1 MTNYSDI
8 EISHALNVLGSLD
21 EGDLFEQIC
30 KINEPQRNKYKELLD
45 KFDSINKVS
54 SNTPGAPKNL
64 RNLKG
69 AALEELVKYLLQIS
83 GKIFNVSCN
92 LRTSTNEIDELITL
106 TSKGKLLVSRN
117 MIDKRFEKFLGECK
131 NYNKRVGVTYVGKFC
146 SLLLTNN
153 IKLGIIFSYHG
164 VSGRGWNNGAG
175 LIKKFYLHKEK
186 LEERFCIIDFSY
198 KEFESI
204 YYGKNFLQIVEEQ
217 LCSLQFDTDY
227 SRYVSTHPAE

>member
-1 MTNYSDI
+1 
-8 EISHALNVLGSLD
+8 
-21 EGDLFEQIC
+21 
-30 KINEPQRNKYKELLD
+30 
-45 KFDSINKVS
+45 
-54 SNTPGAPKNL
+54 
-64 RNLKG
+64 
-69 AALEELVKYLLQIS
+69 
-83 GKIFNVSCN
+83 
-92 LRTSTNEIDELITL
+92 
-106 TSKGKLLVSRN
+106 